1 MKFSLSVKKNVPNV
15 FPGGP
20 KLKEEAMLI
29 KERLNKNELTM
40 LTASNGWLEKFKQI
54 YGLRETRITGQAD
67 DIPKMIIQSRI
78 ECLPDLTSGYKLRN
92 ICNMDELG
100 LFFKVLPEK
109 ALLTNQE
116 DVKGVKILNNVL

>member
-1 MKFSLSVKKNVPNV
+1 MKFSLPVKKNVPNV
-15 FPGGP
+15 FPDGP

-40 LTASNGWLEKFKQI
+40 LTASNGWLEKFKQM

-78 ECLPDLTSGYKLRN
+78 EYLPDLTSGYKLRN
-92 ICNMDELG
+92 ICNMDERG